1 MREELLFAVANRHHY
16 DSGNEALVVPKA
28 ENVTRG
34 ELDGALAA
42 LDTYYCTLGLDGLKY
57 NSDEASLRALIAW
70 DKATEGLVEKGYL
83 ENLETNTYEKGPYLP
98 TKKCE
103 EFVEKC

>member
-1 MREELLFAVANRHHY
+1 VREELLFAVANRHY
-16 DSGNEALVVPKA
+16 FDTKDEALVVPKA

-42 LDTYYCTLGLDGLKY
+42 LDYYYCTLGLDGLKY
-57 NSDEASLRALIAW
+57 NSDEASLTALIGF
-70 DKATEGLVEKGYL
+70 DKMTEKFVTLGFM
-83 ENLETNTYEKGPYLP
+83 ENLGTDTYGKGPYLP

-103 EFVEKC
+103 EFVDK